1 MQVRFMNKKH
11 RMIATGFLCF
21 CLLFM
26 AANNAVMAQDDYWGD
41 LVVGDK
47 MIWDVSGILN
57 GVQIDAELEIR
68 VLELTGKTMR
78 VNMTARGLAFGFYNF
93 EEEENKLMFEDEIA
107 PWILPASKLENAGS
121 DEYNWKGETYEA
133 VYGYSSDSDGHV
145 EIYVSKNTGILFELD
160 YESTSNDVD
169 ATAKLDWTNATLK
182 TKGCLGTILIALFT
196 VAGLV
201 SYSTIKLKK
210 KE

>member
-1 MQVRFMNKKH
+1 MNKKH
-11 RMIATGFLCF
+11 RVFAAGFLCF

-26 AANNAVMAQDDYWGD
+26 AANTAVIAQDEYWGD

-47 MIWDVSGILN
+47 MIWDVSGIIG
-57 GVQIDAELEIR
+57 GVQIDADLEIR
-68 VLELTGKTMR
+68 VLEITGKTIR
-78 VNMTARGLAFGFYNF
+78 VNMTATGLAGGFYNF
-93 EEEENKLMFEDEIA
+93 EEEDSKLVFEDEIA

-121 DEYNWKGETYEA
+121 DDYNWKGEEYEA
-133 VYGYSSDSDGHV
+133 VYWYNSDSDGSV
-145 EIYVSKNTGILFELD
+145 EVWVSKNTGVLFELD
-160 YESTSNDVD
+160 YESSSNDVD

-182 TKGCLGTILIALFT
+182 TSGCLGTILIALFT

-210 KE
+210 KR

>member
-1 MQVRFMNKKH
+1 MNKKH
-11 RMIATGFLCF
+11 RIIAAGFLCF

-26 AANNAVMAQDDYWGD
+26 AANTAVMAQDDYWGD

-47 MIWDVSGILN
+47 MIWDVSGIIG
-57 GVQIDAELEIR
+57 GVQIDAELDIR
-68 VLELTGKTMR
+68 VLEIEGKTIR
-78 VNMTARGLAFGFYNF
+78 VNMTATGLAFGFYNF
-93 EEEENKLMFEDEIA
+93 EEEDNRLVFEDEIA

-121 DEYNWKGETYEA
+121 DDYNWKGETYDA
-133 VYGYSSDSDGHV
+133 VYWYNSDSDGHV
-145 EIYVSKNTGILFELD
+145 EVWVSKNTGVLFELD

-182 TKGCLGTILIALFT
+182 TAGCLGTILIALFT

-201 SYSTIKLKK
+201 SYSAIKLKK

>member
-1 MQVRFMNKKH
+1 MNKKH

-26 AANNAVMAQDDYWGD
+26 AANTAVMAQDDYWGD

-47 MIWDVSGILN
+47 MIWEVSGILN
-57 GVQIDAELEIR
+57 GVQVDADLEIR
-68 VLELTGKTMR
+68 VLEITGKLLTI
-78 VNMTARGLAFGFYNF
+78 NMSTSGLAGGFYGF
-93 EEEENKLMFEDEIA
+93 SEEEHKIVYEDEIS
-107 PWILPASKLENAGS
+107 PWILPASKLKGQGTTDYE
-121 DEYNWKGETYEA
+121 WKGNTYEA
-133 VYGYSSDSDGHV
+133 VYGYSSDSNGHV
-145 EIYVSKNTGILFELD
+145 EVWVEKSCGILFELD
-160 YESTSNDVD
+160 FESNSDNID
-169 ATAKLDWTNATLK
+169 ATARLDYTNATLK
-182 TKGCLGTILIALFT
+182 TKGCLGTIFIALFT